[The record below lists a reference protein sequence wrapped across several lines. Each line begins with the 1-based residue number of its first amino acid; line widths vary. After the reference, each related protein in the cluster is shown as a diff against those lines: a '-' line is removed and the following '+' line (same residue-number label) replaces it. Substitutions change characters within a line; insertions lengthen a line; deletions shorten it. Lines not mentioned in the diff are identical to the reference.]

1 MNMKNGRL
9 AQEVEEIENL
19 LGKLKEQSDK
29 GIPLLV
35 EGKRDVE
42 ALNRLEISGKL
53 IELKSSRK
61 SVFNLLEHD
70 VEDREVIILT
80 DFDRRGSDLA
90 KSIHNHFQ
98 GQGEMANML
107 FWKRM
112 KRLVGRNVKD
122 VEGLPSYLA
131 TLRRLSSN
139 PA

>member
-1 MNMKNGRL
+1 M
-9 AQEVEEIENL
+9 
-19 LGKLKEQSDK
+19 DK

-42 ALNRLEISGKL
+42 ALARLEISGRV

-61 SVFNLLEHD
+61 SVFNRLEHD
-70 VEDREVIILT
+70 IKDREVIILT

-90 KSIHNHFQ
+90 KSIQIHFQ
-98 GQGEMANML
+98 GQGKRVDIL
-107 FWKRM
+107 FWKKMR
-112 KRLVGRNVKD
+112 RLVGRNVKD

-131 TLRRLSSN
+131 TLKRLSSS